1 METIGK
7 KIKKKLRK
15 FPFEPNEV
23 LRNSIVD
30 KQEQLVFPLPLF
42 FFFLAIE
49 REWPTKN
56 DDDDNERKQL
66 YYIYSC

>member
-30 KQEQLVFPLPLF
+30 KQE
-42 FFFLAIE
+42 
-49 REWPTKN
+49 
-56 DDDDNERKQL
+56 
-66 YYIYSC
+66 